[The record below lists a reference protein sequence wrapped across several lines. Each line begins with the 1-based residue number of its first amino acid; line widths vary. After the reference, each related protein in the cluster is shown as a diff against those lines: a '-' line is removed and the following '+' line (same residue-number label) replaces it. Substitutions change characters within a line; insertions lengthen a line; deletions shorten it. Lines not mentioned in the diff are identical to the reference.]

1 MPFTILQIRNGSKI
15 LKPSYGCVVGER
27 STVADIITNFS
38 SSLLELGK
46 EKAIPDEYRSANTEA
61 KVDKTKTNF
70 VQVHESPSAPCVT

>member
-1 MPFTILQIRNGSKI
+1 MPFVILQIRNGSKV
-15 LKPSYGCVVGER
+15 LKPWYGSVVGER

-46 EKAIPDEYRSANTEA
+46 EKAIPDPSANTEA

-70 VQVHESPSAPCVT
+70 VQVYESPVLLV